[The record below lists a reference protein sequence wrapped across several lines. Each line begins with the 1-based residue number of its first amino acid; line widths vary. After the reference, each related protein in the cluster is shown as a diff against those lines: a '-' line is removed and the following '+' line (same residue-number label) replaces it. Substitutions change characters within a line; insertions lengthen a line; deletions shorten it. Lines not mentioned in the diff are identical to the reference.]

1 MDHKLSWLMLLAA
14 GVLEIVFAWGLKS
27 ASDAGCGATQ
37 ARIAFIALTLAAMAG
52 SLALL
57 SGALRQLPIGTAY
70 AVWSGIG
77 AAGTA
82 VVGMLLLGEAASAA
96 RLGCIGLI
104 VGGVIGLRWA
114 SS

>member
-1 MDHKLSWLMLLAA
+1 MENKLSWLMLLAA
-14 GVLEIVFAWGLKS
+14 GALEIVFAWGLKS
-27 ASDAGCGATQ
+27 ASDAGASQ
-37 ARIAFIALTLAAMAG
+37 ARAGFAALTLAAMAG

-96 RLGCIGLI
+96 RLACIALI
-104 VGGVIGLRWA
+104 IGGVIGLRWA
-114 SS
+114 SP